1 MTTNN
6 IVGLVAVRLNSK
18 RLEKKAFLSL
28 YYKKLIHR
36 LIERIKDSKYLNDI
50 AICTSTHKLDNSIV
64 DFAKKNKIKFFR
76 GSAKDVMSRFIL
88 VGKNLKANHIVR
100 ITGDNPLTD
109 PKIMDTLIKSHLK
122 NDNEYTYSS
131 SVPVGTSSEIIKF
144 DALIRCYKYLI
155 DPNSSEYMSWMLNRP
170 DVFKVEDV
178 FFPGSLLKFNDIV
191 FTVDEKNE
199 YLNLKKIYTNFRG
212 NPPPLINLIN
222 WIVKKPNLYAKM
234 RKQKKLKKIKNIN
247 CKFKFD

>member
-1 MTTNN
+1 MTKNN
-6 IVGLVAVRLNSK
+6 IVGLIAVRLNSK
-18 RLEKKAFLSL
+18 RLEKKAFLNL

-50 AICTSTHKLDNSIV
+50 AICTSIHKLDNSIAE
-64 DFAKKNKIKFFR
+64 FAKKNKIKIFR
-76 GSAKDVMSRFIL
+76 GSTKDVMSRFIL
-88 VGKNLKANHIVR
+88 AGKNLKANHIVR

-109 PKIMDTLIKSHLK
+109 PKIMDSLIKSHLK

-131 SVPVGTSSEIIKF
+131 SVPIGTSSEIIKF
-144 DALIRCYKYLI
+144 KTLIRCYKYLI

-178 FFPGSLLKFNDIV
+178 FFSGELLKCKDMI
-191 FTVDEKNE
+191 FTIDEKNE
-199 YLNLKKIYTNFRG
+199 YLNIKKIYNNFKG
-212 NPPPLINLIN
+212 NPPSLINIIR
-222 WIVKKPNLYAKM
+222 WIVKNPNLHAKM
-234 RKQKKLKKIKNIN
+234 TKQKKFKKIKNIN

>member
-1 MTTNN
+1 MTKNN
-6 IVGLVAVRLNSK
+6 IVGLIAVRLNSK

-50 AICTSTHKLDNSIV
+50 AICTSIHKLDNSIA
-64 DFAKKNKIKFFR
+64 DFAKKNKIKIFR
-76 GSAKDVMSRFIL
+76 GSEKDVMSRFIL
-88 VGKNLKANHIVR
+88 AGKNLKAKHIVR

-109 PKIMDTLIKSHLK
+109 PGIMDSLIKIHLK

-131 SVPVGTSSEIIKF
+131 TVPIGTSSEIIKF
-144 DALIRCYKYLI
+144 NALIRCYKNLI
-155 DPNSSEYMSWMLNRP
+155 DPDSSEYMSWMLNRP

-178 FFPGSLLKFNDIV
+178 FFSGRLLKFKDII

-199 YLNLKKIYTNFRG
+199 YLNLKKIYNNFKG
-212 NPPPLINLIN
+212 NPPSLMNIIN
-222 WIVKKPNLYAKM
+222 WIVKNPNLYTNM
-234 RKQKKLKKIKNIN
+234 TKQKNLKKIKNIN